1 MPGTHPLL
9 FQCRIHR
16 LIRGILDC
24 FTAHGARVKGGTRL
38 IVVVVVI
45 VIVTEQEQWSSI
57 DGACPVVAVG
67 VCSAHGRVG
76 SLGVWGKMCLRR
88 GGIERWRESYE
99 VVYVYIASGRGRANF
114 ISGYFGFSTVAVLCG

>member
-1 MPGTHPLL
+1 M
-9 FQCRIHR
+9 
-16 LIRGILDC
+16 IRGILDC

-38 IVVVVVI
+38 IVVVVVVI

-76 SLGVWGKMCLRR
+76 SLGVWGKMFFR
-88 GGIERWRESYE
+88 GVLAI
-99 VVYVYIASGRGRANF
+99 ILRGRVRLRCEWER
-114 ISGYFGFSTVAVLCG
+114 SC

>member
-1 MPGTHPLL
+1 ML
-9 FQCRIHR
+9 FQCRIDR

-38 IVVVVVI
+38 IVVVVVVI

-57 DGACPVVAVG
+57 DGACPVVAVK

-76 SLGVWGKMCLRR
+76 CSVCVCVEKDAFEGGLRSCTSTLR
-88 GGIERWRESYE
+88 VGE
-99 VVYVYIASGRGRANF
+99 VVLILYLANL
-114 ISGYFGFSTVAVLCG
+114 VLVPLLSCVDEFYTFPY